1 MRITN
6 QMVSGNALRN
16 MQKSM
21 ERVDDKTKQ
30 MTSGKKI
37 QQASED
43 PVIAVRALKLRT
55 TVNQLTQYKEKNIPD
70 ASSWYNIT
78 TTSLDNITSRLTQI
92 YEYCVQGSTDSFNTD
107 DRAAIIDTLK
117 QFQDMLASEGNS
129 TYAGRYIFSGYKTDR
144 SLAYTETE
152 DTDVYSYMIKQK
164 IDPKEL
170 DTKNVVLHSLEYDKA
185 DDYINEAVA
194 GDGHSSS
201 YRKINTDM
209 VYRLN
214 VAYEGI
220 DDEIDTNGDGTK
232 DATGLFSIEARDKD
246 GNLIDLSSYLPA
258 KILDSKTP
266 ADLDQ
271 YYDVSDGKI
280 QLIKETGEIIFDE
293 DVYNILKTA
302 NSIEVTYA
310 KNDFNA
316 GDLRPEHYFDCTQ
329 YKTQTDGSR
338 KIVDYTQPKDGQ
350 EIYYEV
356 NFSQSIKVN
365 TEGREIINSETEN
378 DINDLIYALQAL
390 QDSEKTQNK
399 IKAMLS
405 DDQYTDNENAV
416 KMINEMLADIDVE
429 VAVKKENMQKVFSAN
444 IANFQRYL
452 DEVSAMQSD
461 VGSRMTKLEMIE
473 TRVREQLAS
482 FKELKSQNEDVESDV
497 AITNLNE
504 ANLAFNAALA
514 ATGSI
519 IDKTLLDY
527 I

>member
-70 ASSWYNIT
+70 ATSWYNIT

-92 YEYCVQGSTDSFNTD
+92 YEYCVQGSTDSFNTE
-107 DRAAIIDTLK
+107 DRSAIIDTLK

-152 DTDVYSYMIKQK
+152 DTDVYSYVIKQS
-164 IDPKEL
+164 IDPKQL
-170 DTKNVVLHSLEYDKA
+170 DTKNVVLNGLDYDKA

-194 GDGHSSS
+194 NSGSSAS
-201 YRKINTDM
+201 YKKIDKEM

-214 VAYEGI
+214 VAYENI
-220 DDEIDTNGDGTK
+220 DDEVDTNGDGTK
-232 DATGLFSIEARDKD
+232 DATGLFSINALDAE
-246 GNLIDLSSYLPA
+246 GNPIDLSAYLPPNVLSSD
-258 KILDSKTP
+258 KP
-266 ADLDQ
+266 ADVEK

-280 QLIKETGEIIFDE
+280 QVIKETGEVIFNE

-302 NSIEVTYA
+302 KSIEVTYA
-310 KNDFNA
+310 KNDFSA

-338 KIVDYTQPKDGQ
+338 KVVDYEQPEGGQ

-378 DINDLIYALQAL
+378 DINDLIYALKAL
-390 QDSEKTQNK
+390 QDAENTQKK
-399 IKAMLS
+399 IKDMLN

-416 KMINEMLADIDVE
+416 KMINEMISDIDVE
-429 VAVKKENMQKVFSAN
+429 VAVKKENMQKTFSAN
-444 IANFQRYL
+444 IANFQKYL

-461 VGSRMTKLEMIE
+461 VGSRMTKLDMIE